1 MFAEHLC
8 QLTCIDTCDAR
19 HLFALQPISKAF
31 HSVPMAKVFT
41 IITYNNGFRM
51 DTFAF
56 HKGSQSIR
64 FDSERRH
71 TIIAHQRISERH
83 QLSGIRG
90 VSQALGIPRHSCVEN
105 HLSRYRLFVAKRLA
119 VEAAPVVEDKS
130 YISHVS

>member
-1 MFAEHLC
+1 
-8 QLTCIDTCDAR
+8 
-19 HLFALQPISKAF
+19 
-31 HSVPMAKVFT
+31 
-41 IITYNNGFRM
+41 M
-51 DTFAF
+51 DTFTF

-119 VEAAPVVEDKS
+119 VEAAPVEDKS
-130 YISHVS
+130 TFLIFVIKVTS